1 MATVLHVFNP
11 FLRKMRVGK
20 RSEHVI
26 YLVKSHSTR
35 GDGHGMTRLIFKIA
49 IDRISYGC
57 TYPVEQLT

>member
-26 YLVKSHSTR
+26 YLVKSHSAR

-49 IDRISYGC
+49 IDRILYGC